1 MRILDVITV
10 FALVLA
16 LSTGVSAQDQSST
29 TSTVASSAQSS
40 DGAGQVGGYGRR
52 GGFGMGMMG
61 RGISGTVT
69 ESAADHFAVKTFTG
83 DTYTIHFSDDTRMMK
98 QGPGMRGRGRQGNG
112 AGNDEARDRSR
123 DYGGGLGGNPPEMIK
138 SADIKV
144 GDAISSMGDVDAA
157 AKTVSARTVVL
168 LAPERAKQM
177 EEMEASYGKTWLM
190 GRVTAVDGVKVTLT
204 GTVDNA
210 PHSFVADENT
220 TFRRRRDPITLADI
234 QVGDV
239 VRAEGAV
246 KDGVFTATNVGDMGA
261 MQGVPPRVPGNGQPP
276 AQ

>member
-1 MRILDVITV
+1 MRILDVTTA

-16 LSTGVSAQDQSST
+16 LSTAVSAQDQSST

-40 DGAGQVGGYGRR
+40 DGAGQGGGYGRR

-112 AGNDEARDRSR
+112 AGNGEARDRSR
-123 DYGGGLGGNPPEMIK
+123 GYGGGFGGNPPEMIK

-144 GDAISSMGDVDAA
+144 GDAISSMGDVDAD

-168 LAPERAKQM
+168 LDPERAKQM

-190 GRVTAVDGVKVTLT
+190 GKVTAVDGVKVTLT

-261 MQGVPPRVPGNGQPP
+261 MQGGPPRVPGNGQPP